1 MVCVG
6 DVDDVIDQ
14 LEVMEARDHATK
26 AKNLNAR
33 DL

>member
-14 LEVMEARDHATK
+14 LEVMEARDHAAK